1 MPFNIKYNYGQG
13 TKEVQH
19 ASVPPQGRT
28 VVSADFVIMYVNNV
42 AIGMVQRF
50 APTETRG
57 VMPQYEIGNIYP
69 VEMVPSV
76 WSGEIEAS
84 RVEIFKDS
92 FFDAFQFNADLNSD
106 KYFLKDYWPSNKRGA
121 QTGLSTPNSTG
132 AGIQG
137 PVITNIADIQWP
149 IDIDVHI
156 TNPNPKVNGIT
167 IKTYLECWITG
178 YQTSYDAGA
187 KVVAEGVR
195 FMYRNSKITQAL
207 PPQITGDAFQ
217 GSKGRDALV
226 NGPA

>member
-1 MPFNIKYNYGQG
+1 
-13 TKEVQH
+13 
-19 ASVPPQGRT
+19 
-28 VVSADFVIMYVNNV
+28 
-42 AIGMVQRF
+42 MVQRF

-106 KYFLKDYWPSNKRGA
+106 KYFLKDYWPSNKVSA
-121 QTGLSTPNSTG
+121 QTGIRGPNTTAS
-132 AGIQG
+132 GISG

-156 TNPNPKVNGIT
+156 TNPNPMKNGIT

-195 FMYRNSKITQAL
+195 FMYRNSKITQSL
-207 PPQITGDAFQ
+207 PANVAGDMFTA
-217 GSKGRDALV
+217 SKGQGPLV